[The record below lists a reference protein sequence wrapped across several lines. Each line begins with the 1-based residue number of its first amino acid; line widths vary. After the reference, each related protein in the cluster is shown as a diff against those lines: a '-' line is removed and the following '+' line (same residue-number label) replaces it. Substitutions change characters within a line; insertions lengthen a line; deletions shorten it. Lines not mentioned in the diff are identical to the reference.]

1 MESLLNLF
9 YIRKTANKNFSILE
23 IFQLKELKKSKL
35 LKMAIIISILI

>member
-9 YIRKTANKNFSILE
+9 YIRKTAKKNFLILE